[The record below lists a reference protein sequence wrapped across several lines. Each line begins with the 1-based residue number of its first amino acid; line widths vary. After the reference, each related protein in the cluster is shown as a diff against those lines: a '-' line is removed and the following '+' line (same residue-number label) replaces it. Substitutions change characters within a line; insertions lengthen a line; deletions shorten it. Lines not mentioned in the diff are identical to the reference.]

1 MDHVTTLELCQQML
15 LNNQWFNDDGELLA
29 KDDEETL
36 VVFQD
41 HIRWVTCTCF
51 CTCTCTQGFPLSSKF
66 ATASR
71 FAKSAETG
79 AESHSKI

>member
-1 MDHVTTLELCQQML
+1 MTNWELCQQML
-15 LNNQWFNDDGELLA
+15 LNNQWFNDDGKLLA

-51 CTCTCTQGFPLSSKF
+51 CTCTCTCTQGFPLSSYV
-66 ATASR
+66 S
-71 FAKSAETG
+71 KS
-79 AESHSKI
+79 S